1 MRNILIV
8 IILLV
13 IVIVGWRLINKTNNA
28 EEARQHPIKV
38 SKHSQAFNSSV
49 GTMLD
54 GYYDLT
60 ETLVNWDSVSS
71 QAKAKSLKDKINSLQ
86 LDELKKDSG
95 AILETAN
102 GFLSDSKSNLDSI
115 SANKGITAQREG
127 LNSLTQNLYDFLR
140 VVKYDE
146 SKLYLQQCPMAFNNE
161 TEPGVW
167 LSKTDSIINPYMGLR
182 HPHYGKGMIHCGET
196 KDTLNFMPQP
206 KKKS

>member
-13 IVIVGWRLINKTNNA
+13 IVIAGWRLINKTNNA
-28 EEARQHPIKV
+28 EEARQNPIKV
-38 SKHSQAFNSSV
+38 SKHSPGFNASV

-54 GYYDLT
+54 AYYGLT
-60 ETLVNWDSVSS
+60 ESLVNWDSVSA
-71 QAKAKSLKDKINSLQ
+71 QTKAKSLKEKINSLQ

-102 GFLSDSKSNLDSI
+102 SFLSDSKSNLDSI
-115 SANKGITAQREG
+115 AANTGITAQRDG

-146 SKLYLQQCPMAFNNE
+146 SKLYLQLCPMAFNNE
-161 TEPGVW
+161 TSPGVW
-167 LSKTDSIINPYMGLR
+167 LSKTDSIINPYMGIH

-206 KKKS
+206 KNKS

>member
-13 IVIVGWRLINKTNNA
+13 VIILGWRLVNKTNKA
-28 EEARQHPIKV
+28 EEARQNPIKV
-38 SKHSQAFNSSV
+38 SKHSQAFNASV

-54 GYYDLT
+54 SYYDLT
-60 ETLVNWDSVSS
+60 QSLVNWDSVAS
-71 QAKAKSLKDKINSLQ
+71 QTKAKSLKDKINNLQ

-102 GFLSDSKSNLDSI
+102 SFLTDSKSNLDSI
-115 SANKGITAQREG
+115 SANNGITAQREG

-146 SKLYLQQCPMAFNNE
+146 SKLYLQLCPMAFNNE

-167 LSKTDSIINPYMGLR
+167 LSKTDSIINPYMGIH

-206 KKKS
+206 KTKN

>member
-8 IILLV
+8 IILVVVV
-13 IVIVGWRLINKTNNA
+13 ITGWKFINKSKNA
-28 EEARQHPIKV
+28 EEARQNPIKV
-38 SKHSQAFNSSV
+38 SKHSLAFNSSV
-49 GTMLD
+49 GSMLD
-54 GYYDLT
+54 AYYGLT
-60 ETLVNWDSVSS
+60 ESLVNWDSISA
-71 QAKAKSLKDKINSLQ
+71 QKKAKSLKDKINRLQ
-86 LDELKKDSG
+86 LNELKKDSG

-102 GFLSDSKSNLDSI
+102 SYLADSKSNLDSI
-115 SANKGITAQREG
+115 AANTNIAPQRDG

-161 TEPGVW
+161 TSPGVW
-167 LSKTDSIINPYMGLR
+167 LSKTDSIINPYMGIH

>member
-8 IILLV
+8 IILVV
-13 IVIVGWRLINKTNNA
+13 IVITGWRLINKSNNSD
-28 EEARQHPIKV
+28 EKRQDPLKV
-38 SKHSQAFNSSV
+38 SKHSVAFNSSV
-49 GTMLD
+49 KSMLD
-54 GYYDLT
+54 SYYQLT
-60 ETLVNWDSVSS
+60 ESLVNWDSISS
-71 QAKAKSLKDKINSLQ
+71 QNNARSLKDKINSLQ

-102 GFLSDSKSNLDSI
+102 SFLMDSKSNLDSI
-115 SANKGITAQREG
+115 TTQKGITAQRED

-167 LSKTDSIINPYMGLR
+167 LS
-182 HPHYGKGMIHCGET
+182 
-196 KDTLNFMPQP
+196 
-206 KKKS
+206 